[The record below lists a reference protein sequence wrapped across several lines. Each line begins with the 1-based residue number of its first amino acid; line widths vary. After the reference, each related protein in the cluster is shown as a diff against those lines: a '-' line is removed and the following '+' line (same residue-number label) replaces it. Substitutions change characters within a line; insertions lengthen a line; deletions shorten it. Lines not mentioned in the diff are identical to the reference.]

1 MEWKESDRIQKKP
14 REAGKKMVFIKWRG
28 LQLEPE
34 DIIISIRKLKGVD
47 LGEEIINS
55 I

>member
-1 MEWKESDRIQKKP
+1 MKWKESGGIQKRP
-14 REAGKKMVFIKWRG
+14 WEAGKMAFLKWRG
-28 LQLEPE
+28 FQLEPE

-47 LGEEIINS
+47 LGEEIVSS